1 MKKISRGEYSGFP
14 FSARLNAQLQDQRE
28 YFPNFVIKKNYTSSA
43 RKNMYSMGV
52 SMKIKL

>member
-43 RKNMYSMGV
+43 RKNMYSTGI